1 MEKSPSQNSTSS
13 KLTESQTHPESNVG
27 MRTTLKCEYL
37 VGLGFQSYT
46 YSLGVVVVVMEDIA
60 LLRNVELSKMPPRRR
75 DWKKRKPPPGRRG
88 TRSSGARKYTA
99 VEAARARIIVASEDF
114 APLPLL
120 CPVGL

>member
-1 MEKSPSQNSTSS
+1 MDWEDSTSS
-13 KLTESQTHPESNVG
+13 KLNESQTHPASNVG
-27 MRTTLKCEYL
+27 MGTTLKCEHL

-46 YSLGVVVVVMEDIA
+46 YSLGGVGVVVAMEDVA

-75 DWKKRKPPPGRRG
+75 EWKKRKPPPGMRG
-88 TRSSGARKYTA
+88 TRSSGARKYPA